1 MKTAITG
8 SVPRPFCLQIKTLQ
22 FLFLLG
28 ERPKF
33 PVLDASEVS
42 RQEKYLHS
50 LLSAS
55 VLHHRQ
61 LREDHYHS
69 IHATPLF
76 LEKNIAVG
84 FLLGK
89 VF

>member
-8 SVPRPFCLQIKTLQ
+8 SAPRPFSLQIKTLQ
-22 FLFLLG
+22 FMFSAWG
-28 ERPKF
+28 PKF

-42 RQEKYLHS
+42 RQEKYLHN

-55 VLHHRQ
+55 AIHHRQ
-61 LREDHYHS
+61 LREDYYHS
-69 IHATPLF
+69 IHATHLF
-76 LEKNIAVG
+76 LEKNIGVG

-89 VF
+89 VI